1 MVVVNGH
8 GLEIQNDDVS
18 ESKDKEICQRGSIVS
33 QTSKAFH
40 IHVRD
45 VLLDL
50 KGYIRC

>member
-40 IHVRD
+40 VRD